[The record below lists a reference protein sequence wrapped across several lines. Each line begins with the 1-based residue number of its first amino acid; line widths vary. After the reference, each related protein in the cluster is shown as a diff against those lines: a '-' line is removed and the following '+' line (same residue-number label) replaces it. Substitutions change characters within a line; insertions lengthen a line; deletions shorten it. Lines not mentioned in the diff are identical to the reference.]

1 MTSSRLFSLVK
12 LFDDMMIASDIRAST
27 KRFQISS
34 IFLRLDIRA
43 AEWSWRSWAPDW
55 QSEVGAVP
63 SVTGCD
69 YNDINLS
76 EYISSFLLLHGGKVR
91 GLGFFSVSSNKTI
104 EQQYEWTSDWIWPL
118 HFVYH
123 CGLNMLNSAWAP
135 SHLPVWLC
143 RYPEHLLA
151 LSPHPAARADFLPSK
166 DSLKT
171 YHVSICGEFLY
182 ILRRHSDTWQD
193 ESHHS

>member
-27 KRFQISS
+27 KRFWISS
-34 IFLRLDIRA
+34 ILCLRLDMRA

-91 GLGFFSVSSNKTI
+91 GFGFFSVRSNKTI
-104 EQQYEWTSDWIWPL
+104 DQQYERTSDWIWPL
-118 HFVYH
+118 HLPLWTKYVEHPHIYQ
-123 CGLNMLNSAWAP
+123 CDCVGTP
-135 SHLPVWLC
+135 STC
-143 RYPEHLLA
+143 
-151 LSPHPAARADFLPSK
+151 
-166 DSLKT
+166 
-171 YHVSICGEFLY
+171 
-182 ILRRHSDTWQD
+182 
-193 ESHHS
+193 